1 MQALNTIVPISRRVE
16 FIRPTR
22 VIGNNED
29 TLCQETSGREHH
41 SLRASAYGIA
51 IVNLLVE

>member
-1 MQALNTIVPISRRVE
+1 MQALKTIVPISRRVE

-29 TLCQETSGREHH
+29 TLYQETSGIGRH
-41 SLRASAYGIA
+41 SQRANAYGVA

>member
-29 TLCQETSGREHH
+29 TLCQEASGGEQH
-41 SLRASAYGIA
+41 SLRASAYGI
-51 IVNLLVE
+51 VNLLVE

>member
-1 MQALNTIVPISRRVE
+1 MQALKTIVPISRRVE

-29 TLCQETSGREHH
+29 TLCQETSGSEHH
-41 SLRASAYGIA
+41 RLRASAYGVA